1 MDNLRLL
8 LACTVVLRVHGLLS
22 SVEHEYRINEEIPI
36 GSKVGNIVE
45 DILPKMVH
53 FGLLK
58 SSFDKA
64 AIKEAFSCKILNTAD
79 IGANAFDVRSDG
91 WIIVTKRIDREQL
104 CPSEKD
110 DTLLSLENLLL
121 RNEDFMLQRIQSTSE
136 QFIPTEP
143 PYCLIILKLR
153 VVQRKHDAQ
162 TNPVKNIEQPPITV
176 QLRIFVSDI
185 NDNSPHWP
193 GHLKRFQV
201 TFRDGDPVGE
211 RRALPPASD
220 PDAGVHGKLS
230 YELTTLNEL
239 MKKSTPFSLIEHPT
253 DGLYLYATKQIDREE
268 QEKYQ
273 FILKATDQTTSVN
286 SGRGQFT
293 SSLLLDV
300 YIEDINDNT
309 PLFTQPIFTPSS
321 PIPES
326 TAVGTTVLLLNA
338 TDADTGINGAF
349 RFGFSK
355 QHAWLPAE
363 TIARQF
369 FDVRSNGQIVVRKP
383 LNVDIDQETL
393 LKLPRRQSTPSEIN
407 RVPIPHRD
415 FIPIGQTR
423 GTVAQFR
430 FQVVVEDEAVRPYT
444 RSSEATVILTV
455 TDENDEAPVIDIQ
468 PMVDI
473 FGQTSLVS
481 NADSTFLSV
490 TENQPAGTVVAA
502 IRVYDPDFDG
512 TDHVECRLQST
523 NFTLVRTNPL
533 HESSELNAFTIPVN
547 YRLQTAIELDREQ
560 GSIQSVLISCTDG
573 VGHLT
578 ERNLTVHIL
587 DQNDNPPVFVLN
599 EFAFQVE
606 ENAPPGTQLRRVEKP
621 ANTMLQQVPSYF
633 STSFIYQNHLLAVDP
648 DFGPNAQVVYKL
660 TKNDK
665 NVSVFKIDPNTGIL
679 STAVTFDREARTSY
693 VLQVVAVDQGVP
705 QRTGTANIKVTI
717 LDINDNSPQF
727 SQPDY
732 TFHILENQP
741 ESTQIG
747 RVSATDVDSEDF
759 GPIHYFL
766 SNDLDALIFHM
777 DQRTGSLRSRQLLDR
792 ERQARYV
799 FRVLAR
805 DGNVQISQTA
815 VKSIKDVQLTS
826 TATVTVVVDDDN
838 DNWPLFVSPN
848 ATANTL
854 AIAVDETLGH
864 RLAYVQ
870 ATDADEGENAL
881 ISYHILSGNTNG
893 LFGLDK
899 ATGLLYLAG
908 TPSHA
913 LVEGRSAQLQSS
925 NRTDNQEQGTVNPI
939 IPSFHSL
946 VLEACDHGK
955 PPKQKCTTFKNLKIF
970 IKNIGDGEFDAL
982 ERDRNMASAELLQ
995 ANEKEDGQFRRM
1007 KEPGSSDTQ
1016 IPDTIT
1022 SQSNAVLF
1030 GLARAKTFSR
1040 YTMNEIIIICLSV
1053 LFTVVLVTTLLLVC
1067 LLRKRSP
1074 GYFAQQKMMGE
1085 DLGGTWSD
1093 GVRNIAPSMD
1103 DVHNSSSPLGN
1114 LPKVHKSVDHS
1125 ETAIKTKHIFSESVT
1140 GNSGKDG
1147 HIESQMYT
1155 EEGPDSVENSF
1166 VTNSRSE
1173 SRYQKIPQQNVV
1185 NYRDGVHYERSEDTS
1200 QFEHPLTVEN
1210 PLIEQRGPFPP
1221 AIQKRQS
1228 MISNHFDDYQGLDYL
1243 GLVSS
1248 TVLGK
1253 YPSIYSPNQYR
1264 FTLSPTTT
1272 NPSIHLPRTPVPQE
1286 CCPEDSVQLTH
1297 THRLSGLRPLITPMQ
1312 QGNRFV
1318 EHYRI
1323 SHLHSRSQ
1331 PQPVDGTRYGRYSVL
1346 SPIPARSVVTTV
1358 ATAVGSKPGLYAM
1371 RTLKVPTF
1379 RLMTKSDQ
1387 HVDGSQND
1395 PCQTRFPIQSHTY
1408 YDIRQPDQFVFN
1420 NNSMIDNVDNNV
1432 TGTSCRLSKSKSQQV
1447 ILVPDPNEF
1456 TKMGLGSELEE
1467 HGATLMNPDQHESS
1481 PKHHSDSAVK
1491 TERTRWRSSRQPDSL
1506 WQSGR
1511 SELALP
1517 RKMVK
1522 QPSPVRA
1529 VMDDT
1534 RYIPTAYHEASFV

>member
-1 MDNLRLL
+1 MKLDLSNATGPGSLLMDKLWLL
-8 LACTVVLRVHGLLS
+8 LACTVLLRVHGLLS

-45 DILPKMVH
+45 DIFPKMVH

-64 AIKEAFSCKILNTAD
+64 SMKEAFSYKILNTAD

-104 CPSEKD
+104 CPPEKND
-110 DTLLSLENLLL
+110 ALQSLENLLL

-143 PYCLIILKLR
+143 PYCLIILRLR
-153 VVQRKHDAQ
+153 VVQRQYDAQ
-162 TNPVKNIEQPPITV
+162 NNPVKNIEQQPITV

-193 GHLKRFQV
+193 GHLKRFHV

-211 RRALPPASD
+211 RRAVPPASD
-220 PDAGVHGKLS
+220 PDAGVHGKLN

-239 MKKSTPFSLIEHPT
+239 VKKSTPFSLIEHPT

-273 FILKATDQTTSVN
+273 FILKATDQTTSSN

-293 SSLLLDV
+293 ASLLLDV
-300 YIEDINDNT
+300 HIEDINDNT

-321 PIPES
+321 PIPEN

-338 TDADTGINGAF
+338 TDADTGINGEF

-383 LNVDIDQETL
+383 LNVDIDQGTL
-393 LKLPRRQSTPSEIN
+393 LKLPRRQSISSETN
-407 RVPIPHRD
+407 RVPIPHSD
-415 FIPIGQTR
+415 FIPVGQTR

-455 TDENDEAPVIDIQ
+455 TDENDEAPVIDVQ

-473 FGQTSLVS
+473 FGQAPLVS
-481 NADSTFLSV
+481 NADLTFLSV
-490 TENQPAGTVVAA
+490 TENQPAGTIVAA

-560 GSIQSVLISCTDG
+560 GSLQSVLISCTDV

-587 DQNDNPPVFVLN
+587 DQNDNPPVFILN

-606 ENAPPGTQLRRVEKP
+606 ENAPPGTKLRRVEKP
-621 ANTMLQQVPSYF
+621 VNTVLQQLPTYF

-648 DFGPNAQVVYKL
+648 DFGPNAEVVYRL
-660 TKNDK
+660 TENDK
-665 NVSVFKIDPNTGIL
+665 NVSDFKIDPNTGIL
-679 STAVTFDREARTSY
+679 STAVTFDHEARTNY
-693 VLQVVAVDQGVP
+693 LLQVVAVDQGVP
-705 QRTGTANIKVTI
+705 QRTGTANIK
-717 LDINDNSPQF
+717 PE
-727 SQPDY
+727 Y

-805 DGNVQISQTA
+805 DGNAQISQTA

-908 TPSHA
+908 TPGHV
-913 LVEGRSAQLQSS
+913 LLEGRSAQLKPP
-925 NRTDNQEQGTVNPI
+925 NKTDNQEHGTVNTI

-970 IKNIGDGEFDAL
+970 IKNIRDGEFDAL
-982 ERDRNMASAELLQ
+982 ERDRNMASTKVLQ
-995 ANEKEDGQFRRM
+995 ASEKED
-1007 KEPGSSDTQ
+1007 
-1016 IPDTIT
+1016 
-1022 SQSNAVLF
+1022 
-1030 GLARAKTFSR
+1030 
-1040 YTMNEIIIICLSV
+1040 
-1053 LFTVVLVTTLLLVC
+1053 
-1067 LLRKRSP
+1067 
-1074 GYFAQQKMMGE
+1074 GE

-1103 DVHNSSSPLGN
+1103 DVRNSSSPLGN
-1114 LPKVHKSVDHS
+1114 LPKVHKPVDHS
-1125 ETAIKTKHIFSESVT
+1125 ETTIKTKHIFSESVT
-1140 GNSGKDG
+1140 ENSGKDG

-1155 EEGPDSVENSF
+1155 EERPDSVENSF
-1166 VTNSRSE
+1166 VTNSRSD

-1200 QFEHPLTVEN
+1200 QFEHPLTLEN

-1221 AIQKRQS
+1221 AIQKRRS

-1272 NPSIHLPRTPVPQE
+1272 NPSIHLPRSPVPQE
-1286 CCPEDSVQLTH
+1286 FCPDDSVQLTR
-1297 THRLSGLRPLITPMQ
+1297 THRLSGLRPLIAPMQ
-1312 QGNRFV
+1312 QGDRFV

-1331 PQPVDGTRYGRYSVL
+1331 PQPVDGTRNARYSVL

-1379 RLMTKSDQ
+1379 RLMTKSVQ

-1395 PCQTRFPIQSHTY
+1395 LCQTRFPIQSHTY

-1420 NNSMIDNVDNNV
+1420 NNSMVDSVDKNV
-1432 TGTSCRLSKSKSQQV
+1432 TGTSCRLSKSKSQQ
-1447 ILVPDPNEF
+1447 IGLIPDPKEL
-1456 TKMGLGSELEE
+1456 TKIGLGSELEE
-1467 HGATLMNPDQHESS
+1467 HGATLMNAEQHESG
-1481 PKHHSDSAVK
+1481 PKDHSDSAIK
-1491 TERTRWRSSRQPDSL
+1491 TERTRWRSSRQPDPL
-1506 WQSGR
+1506 WQTSH

-1522 QPSPVRA
+1522 QPSPVRT
-1529 VMDDT
+1529 VMDNT